1 MGEIHLVGFIKVE
14 GGVTDRFV
22 DEVDKEDD
30 DEDDEGDEG
39 GNEEDDEDDEEIDK
53 GTSINSS
60 LFSFVFLS
68 RFVEGNKIV

>member
-1 MGEIHLVGFIKVE
+1 MGEIHLVG

-39 GNEEDDEDDEEIDK
+39 GNEEDEEDEEDDEEIDK